1 MKTYL
6 KELKFPSTEYTYLN
20 NITEDVRYAVKK
32 SKVKNGLVVI
42 NSRHTTMGVLVQ
54 EICEPNLVTDFVEY
68 ALKNTPTDK
77 RAHKAQ
83 KKDFCY
89 PTDDFCHRCQD
100 NPLCDEIDL
109 EYDAASHIRSMLYT
123 QPTVAIPI
131 HDGNLALGKYQEI
144 GAFEFDGR
152 DGTGVNPIRQRIIQ
166 IWIYPFNEVEK
177 L

>member
-1 MKTYL
+1 MKTFL
-6 KELKFPSTEYTYLN
+6 KELKFPSTEYTCLN
-20 NITEDVRYAVKK
+20 NITDDVRKAVSK

-54 EICEPNLVTDFVEY
+54 EICEPNLVKDFVEY
-68 ALKNTPTDK
+68 ALKNTPTDT

-83 KKDFCY
+83 KDFCY
-89 PTDDFCHRCQD
+89 PTGDFCHRCQD

-123 QPTVAIPI
+123 QPTVSIPI
-131 HDGNLALGKYQEI
+131 HDGKLALGKYQEI

-152 DGTGVNPIRQRIIQ
+152 DGTGVNPIRQRTIQ
-166 IWIYPFNEVEK
+166 VWIYPFEEVVK